1 VIKSRPSNKEDP
13 AMDKLRNPETDLLF
27 EGILTLQTVEECY
40 RFFTDICTIKEL
52 QAMTQRLQVAKQL
65 HEGRNYNEVCR
76 DTGASSATICRVNK
90 CLNYGDGG
98 YRTVLERLEGEQ
110 HEKNP

>member
-1 VIKSRPSNKEDP
+1 ME
-13 AMDKLRNPETDLLF
+13 KLRNPETDLLF
-27 EGILTLQTVEECY
+27 KGILTLQTVEECY
-40 RFFTDICTIKEL
+40 RFFADICTIKEL

-98 YRTVLERLEGEQ
+98 YRTVLERLEGETD
-110 HEKNP
+110 EKNP

>member
-1 VIKSRPSNKEDP
+1 MS
-13 AMDKLRNPETDLLF
+13 KLRNTETDLLF
-27 EGILTLQTVEECY
+27 EGILKLETVEECY

-65 HEGRNYNEVCR
+65 YEGRNYNEVCR
-76 DTGASSATICRVNK
+76 DTGVSSATICRVNK

-98 YRTVLERLEGEQ
+98 YRLVLERLEGTEN
-110 HEKNP
+110 EAKN

>member
-1 VIKSRPSNKEDP
+1 
-13 AMDKLRNPETDLLF
+13 MDKLRNPETDLLF

-65 HEGRNYNEVCR
+65 HQGRNYNEVCR

>member
-1 VIKSRPSNKEDP
+1 
-13 AMDKLRNPETDLLF
+13 MDKLRNPETDLLF

-65 HEGRNYNEVCR
+65 ADGRNYNEVCK
-76 DTGASSATICRVNK
+76 DTGVSSATICRVNK
-90 CLNYGDGG
+90 CLLYGDGG
-98 YRTVLERLEGEQ
+98 YRMVLDRLGGNDDAQ
-110 HEKNP
+110 NA

>member
-1 VIKSRPSNKEDP
+1 
-13 AMDKLRNPETDLLF
+13 MDKLRNPETDLLF

-65 HEGRNYNEVCR
+65 SEGRNYNEVCR

-98 YRTVLERLEGEQ
+98 YRTVLERLGGNED
-110 HEKNP
+110 EKNP

>member
-1 VIKSRPSNKEDP
+1 MS
-13 AMDKLRNPETDLLF
+13 KLRNPDTDLLF
-27 EGILTLQTVEECY
+27 EGILKLQNVEECY

-65 HEGRNYNEVCR
+65 HEGRNYNEVYR
-76 DTGASSATICRVNK
+76 DTGVSSATICRVNK

-98 YRTVLERLEGEQ
+98 YKTVLDRLGGSSDEA
-110 HEKNP
+110 KN

>member
-1 VIKSRPSNKEDP
+1 
-13 AMDKLRNPETDLLF
+13 MTKLRNPDTDQLF
-27 EGILTLQTVEECY
+27 EGILKLRSVEECY

-65 HEGRNYNEVCR
+65 YEGRNYNEVYR
-76 DTGASSATICRVNK
+76 VTGVSSATISRVNK

-98 YRTVLERLEGEQ
+98 YKTVLDRLEGKDNETTD
-110 HEKNP
+110 

>member
-1 VIKSRPSNKEDP
+1 MS
-13 AMDKLRNPETDLLF
+13 KLRNPETDLLF
-27 EGILTLQTVEECY
+27 EGILKLETVEECY

-65 HEGRNYNEVCR
+65 YEGQNYNEVYR
-76 DTGASSATICRVNK
+76 DTGVSSATICRVNK

-98 YRTVLERLEGEQ
+98 YRMVLDRLEGTEN
-110 HEKNP
+110 EAND

>member
-1 VIKSRPSNKEDP
+1 MS
-13 AMDKLRNPETDLLF
+13 KLRNSETDLLF
-27 EGILTLQTVEECY
+27 EGILKLETVEECY

-65 HEGRNYNEVCR
+65 CEGRNYNEVYQ
-76 DTGASSATICRVNK
+76 DTGVSSATICRVNK

-98 YRTVLERLEGEQ
+98 YRMVLERLGGKEDEA
-110 HEKNP
+110 EN

>member
-1 VIKSRPSNKEDP
+1 MS
-13 AMDKLRNPETDLLF
+13 KLRNPETDLLF
-27 EGILTLQTVEECY
+27 EGILKLRTVEECY

-65 HEGRNYNEVCR
+65 SEGRNYNEVCR
-76 DTGASSATICRVNK
+76 DTGVSSATICRVNK

-98 YRTVLERLEGEQ
+98 YKTVLDRLGGTQDET
-110 HEKNP
+110 KD

>member
-1 VIKSRPSNKEDP
+1 MALE
-13 AMDKLRNPETDLLF
+13 RNPEMEQLYA
-27 EGILTLQTVEECY
+27 GILKLRTLQECE

-52 QAMTQRLQVAKQL
+52 QAMSQRLEVARQL
-65 HEGRNYNEVCR
+65 YEGRNYNEVCR

-98 YRTVLERLEGEQ
+98 YKAVLERLGGNSDET
-110 HEKNP
+110 KN